1 MVALIKERELD
12 TEAEAFVARLSRAAY
27 EEALRQGINGPFAE
41 LELAIWRQLRE
52 VVRDCT
58 PEAVVVRAEGLLHA
72 GNSI

>member
-1 MVALIKERELD
+1 MVALVKEPELT

-27 EEALRQGINGPFAE
+27 EEALRQGIAGPFAE

-58 PEAVVVRAEGLLHA
+58 PEAAVVRAEGLLHA